1 MQRFSYTARM
11 PKEFQAGALDVKAFA
26 EAGAELAGA
35 ATIGDFG
42 RLLSETEDRG
52 AQRSLAWSARG
63 ELRNPL
69 HVQPDVWL
77 HLKARGVLPL
87 TCQRCLGPVDVTV
100 SIERSFRFVADE
112 ATAEAQDDACE
123 EDLLVTSRSFDLTG
137 LLEDEFLMELPLVP
151 LHETCPE
158 PVRLSAEDPGFE
170 HESPQE
176 SPFAVLARL
185 KADGKDRAR

>member
-1 MQRFSYTARM
+1 M

-42 RLLSETEDRG
+42 RLLSETEGRG

-112 ATAEAQDDACE
+112 AIAEAQDDACE

-185 KADGKDRAR
+185 KADGKDSAR